1 MFSLNVPLPP
11 AVDRLANDR
20 HPDLVAF
27 DRIRERHT
35 LVCKRFESAVLD
47 DGGGFNGGSG
57 FNGGGGVRGG
67 DRDPGRAR
75 DRAVTRLRERLRP
88 VLAGTDPLDL
98 SITGIG
104 YFEEP
109 ARGPGPVVYLRVDG
123 DDLVR
128 LHRRL
133 CRAFEP
139 VSGIEGEAYVP
150 HVTLARGGPVDR
162 AQALAESE
170 IDRIDWRARSLT
182 IYDPDFREP
191 AGTVS
196 LE

>member
-27 DRIRERHT
+27 DRVRERHT
-35 LVCKRFESAVLD
+35 LVCKRFGSGDLEDVGGGL
-47 DGGGFNGGSG
+47 DGGGGGY
-57 FNGGGGVRGG
+57 GG
-67 DRDPGRAR
+67 DPDRGRRR

-88 VLAGTDPLDL
+88 VIAGTDPLDL
-98 SITGIG
+98 SITGID

-109 ARGPGPVVYLRVDG
+109 ARGPGPVVYLRVES
-123 DDLVR
+123 DDLDR

-133 CRAFEP
+133 CRAFDP
-139 VSGIEGEAYVP
+139 VPGIEGEAYVP

-162 AQALAESE
+162 AEALAESE
-170 IDRIDWRARSLT
+170 IDRIEWRARSLT

>member
-35 LVCKRFESAVLD
+35 LVCKRLGSD
-47 DGGGFNGGSG
+47 DIRS
-57 FNGGGGVRGG
+57 GGGGRDGG
-67 DRDPGRAR
+67 RDPGRSR

-88 VLAGTDPLDL
+88 VLTGTDPLDL

-104 YFEEP
+104 YFEVP
-109 ARGPGPVVYLRVDG
+109 VQGPGPVVYLRVES
-123 DDLVR
+123 DDLDRV
-128 LHRRL
+128 HRRL
-133 CRAFEP
+133 CGAFDP
-139 VSGIEGEAYVP
+139 VTGIEGEEYVP
-150 HVTLARGGPVDR
+150 HVTLARGGSIER
-162 AQALAESE
+162 AQAIADSE
-170 IDRIDWRARSLT
+170 MDPIEWRARSLT
-182 IYDPDFREP
+182 IYDAEFREP